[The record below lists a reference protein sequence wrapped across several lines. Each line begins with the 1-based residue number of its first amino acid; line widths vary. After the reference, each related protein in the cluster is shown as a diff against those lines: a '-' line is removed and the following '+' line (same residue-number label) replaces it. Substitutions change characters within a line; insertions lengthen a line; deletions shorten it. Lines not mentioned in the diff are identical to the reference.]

1 MTCKEVGVVM
11 ADDGQRREGEPAAD
25 PGGGRRALALAERCR
40 REPSTVPPLDPAV
53 AWRDDVALQLW
64 VDTGPGGAFLRLA
77 GTLDRATGGA
87 VLSTVA
93 GLLAEGYRYLDVETD
108 GVDSS
113 GAEGAEGIET
123 LLALQELVQHAG
135 GQLVIWRGGSP
146 R

>member
-1 MTCKEVGVVM
+1 M
-11 ADDGQRREGEPAAD
+11 
-25 PGGGRRALALAERCR
+25 
-40 REPSTVPPLDPAV
+40 
-53 AWRDDVALQLW
+53 ALQLW

-77 GTLDRATGGA
+77 GTLDRTTGGA